1 MKVYIA
7 QPLRSYTSGQ
17 PVVSADGTT
26 LDGLLTHLDHQYP
39 GIRFR
44 MVNEQDEMRPYVVFV
59 VGGERT
65 LDLQTSLEGCDEVVI
80 LQALAGG

>member
-1 MKVYIA
+1 MNVFIA
-7 QPLRSYTSGQ
+7 QPLRSYTAQQ
-17 PVVSADGTT
+17 PVVSAHGST
-26 LDGLLTHLDHQYP
+26 LNELLYDLDRQYP

-44 MVNEQDEMRPYVVFV
+44 MVNEQDEMRPHVVFV

-65 LDLQTSLEGCDEVVI
+65 LNLDVPLAGCQEVVI